1 MSQKRILIVH
11 DDAAFVQ
18 GLTSGLQFAAPGVEV
33 TNALSAPRAL
43 GVVSQAVPD
52 VIVVDADLVGVD
64 GYAFTHQ
71 LKADPKTK
79 DTPVVIVSLSPNES
93 SALKA
98 RSAGAAAHLN
108 ASGPMD
114 QIVSKVVSLAGA
126 DSAGAPVAASAGEQA
141 SPRASR

>member
-1 MSQKRILIVH
+1 
-11 DDAAFVQ
+11 
-18 GLTSGLQFAAPGVEV
+18 
-33 TNALSAPRAL
+33 
-43 GVVSQAVPD
+43 
-52 VIVVDADLVGVD
+52 VGVD

-79 DTPVVIVSLSPNES
+79 DTPVVIVSLSPSES

-114 QIVSKVVSLAGA
+114 QIVQKVVSLAGA
-126 DSAGAPVAASAGEQA
+126 DSAAATGAAPVGEQGFAAREPMSAVAAPASVQPPEPVVVGVGAVATPAATAASPPW
-141 SPRASR
+141 STCRSRPDLRRVRRRCRTSTNCYG